1 MSAVPSPLWPWPASW
16 APQWL
21 DQRFNNGWT
30 FGNVIVTTQNS
41 SAPEVER
48 EVVSRHSYGRQI
60 GRLVEAVAVLAKQ
73 LPGAAGKPEVKALL
87 ALCEEVKQIKEAAKD
102 RRQTELLDELN
113 ALKRSDPKGWA
124 DLMKAAGR

>member
-48 EVVSRHSYGRQI
+48 EVVSQHSYGRQI
-60 GRLVEAVAVLAKQ
+60 GRLLEAVAVLAKQ
-73 LPGAAGKPEVKALL
+73 VPGAASKPEVKDLL
-87 ALCEEVKQIKEAAKD
+87 ELCEEVRRIKEEAKD
-102 RRQTELLDELN
+102 RRATALLDELK
-113 ALKRSDPKGWA
+113 ALKKRDPKAWGE
-124 DLMKAAGR
+124 LVKAVGS

>member
-30 FGNVIVTTQNS
+30 FGNVIVTAQNS

-73 LPGAAGKPEVKALL
+73 VPGAASKPEVKDLL
-87 ALCEEVKQIKEAAKD
+87 ALCEEVRRIKEEAKD
-102 RRQTELLDELN
+102 RRSSELLEELKSLKKRDPKAWTELV
-113 ALKRSDPKGWA
+113 
-124 DLMKAAGR
+124 KAVG

>member
-1 MSAVPSPLWPWPASW
+1 MGAVPSPLWPWPASW

-60 GRLVEAVAVLAKQ
+60 GRLVEAVAVIAKQ
-73 LPGAAGKPEVKALL
+73 VPGATAKPEVKALL
-87 ALCEEVKQIKEAAKD
+87 ELCEAVRRIKEEAKD
-102 RRQTELLDELN
+102 RRSNELLDELK
-113 ALKRSDPKGWA
+113 ALKRNDPKAWA
-124 DLMKAAGR
+124 ELLKAVG

>member
-102 RRQTELLDELN
+102 RRSGELLDELK
-113 ALKRSDPKGWA
+113 ALKKRDPKAWA
-124 DLMKAAGR
+124 ELVRAVGG

>member
-60 GRLVEAVAVLAKQ
+60 GRLVEAVAVIAKQ
-73 LPGAAGKPEVKALL
+73 VPGATAKPEVKALL
-87 ALCEEVKQIKEAAKD
+87 ELCEAVRRIKEEAKD
-102 RRQTELLDELN
+102 RRSNELLDELK
-113 ALKRSDPKGWA
+113 ALKRNDPKAWA
-124 DLMKAAGR
+124 ELLKAVG

>member
-60 GRLVEAVAVLAKQ
+60 GRLVEAVAVLARQ
-73 LPGAAGKPEVKALL
+73 VPGAAAKPEVKELL
-87 ALCEEVKQIKEAAKD
+87 ALCEEVRRIKEEAKD
-102 RRQTELLDELN
+102 RRSNELLDELK
-113 ALKRSDPKGWA
+113 ALKKRDPKAWA
-124 DLMKAAGR
+124 ELVRAVGG

>member
-73 LPGAAGKPEVKALL
+73 VPGAASRPEVKDLL
-87 ALCEEVKQIKEAAKD
+87 ALCEEVRRIKEEAKD
-102 RRQTELLDELN
+102 RRAGELLDELK
-113 ALKRSDPKGWA
+113 ALKKRDPKAWA
-124 DLMKAAGR
+124 ELVKAVG